1 MFHLANMHT
10 NHVHVYGS
18 SKCEITSRQVS
29 FGTFGPAVWPNFSSL
44 SLLWQKC
51 FCQSKREVLRAYIF
65 FFYNMSVAFCC
76 LCFPLVGGP
85 DGLRKAGERNMESVN
100 WALQRWSNPCA
111 ITSSSARSS
120 ASSGEWVIWWDF
132 TGWLVEAHAAG
143 DCHATSPTW
152 ASVSGNKPSSHTSIH
167 M

>member
-1 MFHLANMHT
+1 MFNSASMHT

-18 SKCEITSRQVS
+18 SKCEITSRLS

-44 SLLWQKC
+44 SLLWQKWFFASQKEKYWEHISSSFATC
-51 FCQSKREVLRAYIF
+51 SLLFAVSAFPWSEGPTASGRLGKETRKVLI
-65 FFYNMSVAFCC
+65 
-76 LCFPLVGGP
+76 
-85 DGLRKAGERNMESVN
+85 
-100 WALQRWSNPCA
+100 WPCA
-111 ITSSSARSS
+111 ITGS
-120 ASSGEWVIWWDF
+120 ASSGEWGIWWDF

-152 ASVSGNKPSSHTSIH
+152 ASVSGHKPSSHTSIH